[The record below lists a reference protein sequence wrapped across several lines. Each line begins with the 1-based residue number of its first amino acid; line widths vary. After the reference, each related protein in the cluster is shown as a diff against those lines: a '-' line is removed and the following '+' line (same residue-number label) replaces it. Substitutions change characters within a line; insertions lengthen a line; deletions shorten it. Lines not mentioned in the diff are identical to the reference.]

1 VWYNL
6 NSTNITPPGPQLI
19 TDFLV
24 SSFLS
29 SIKDEGFTIYTVR
42 GENLPGPIPA
52 QFAHSM
58 RPNQHYMLAKDIWAH
73 WNANKG
79 RKLNFQGADEAELDA
94 ALKASME
101 TWNKENDDAEGSSG
115 MVGSVINPGSGAQN
129 AAPEEPKF

>member
-1 VWYNL
+1 
-6 NSTNITPPGPQLI
+6 
-19 TDFLV
+19 
-24 SSFLS
+24 
-29 SIKDEGFTIYTVR
+29 
-42 GENLPGPIPA
+42 
-52 QFAHSM
+52 
-58 RPNQHYMLAKDIWAH
+58 MLAKDIWAH